1 MEMLKK
7 FSMLVAMIALGL
19 ALSNCAK
26 DGATGPAGKDGANGA
41 NGADGK
47 DGKDGN
53 ATCGVCH
60 ADNADA
66 VNLIFAQYDLSMHNR
81 GIVYEEEAGRIG
93 CGGCHSGDGFA
104 EAVKLG
110 TDDPKTIATSK
121 ISCRAC
127 HPIHSAYDESDF
139 ALRYNSPV
147 KLRIGGNEVN
157 FKDGN
162 TCAKCHQG
170 RTFNSVVG
178 ADTTFKTAGSTTY
191 TRYGP
196 HYGTPA
202 NVFSM
207 NGLYAVAGP
216 ETVPTT
222 NVHANLS
229 KGCVSCHM
237 GSNATNPA
245 VGGHSFLMTAAQL
258 TTVEECKTCHPGG
271 EFSTTPKGKEIASM
285 LAETRQILLDKGWLD
300 ISQTTSHDGSYQL
313 LGEYFKQSKEG
324 ITMTKE
330 QVEIMLNYLY
340 IAKDRSM
347 GAHNPRYVYA
357 LVKNGLEKLKQ

>member
-1 MEMLKK
+1 MDMLKK
-7 FSMLVAMIALGL
+7 FSMLVAMF
-19 ALSNCAK
+19 ALSMALMNCAK
-26 DGATGPAGKDGANGA
+26 DGATGPAGKDGLA
-41 NGADGK
+41 GK
-47 DGKDGN
+47 DGTDGT
-53 ATCGVCH
+53 AKCGVCH

-66 VNLIFAQYDLSMHNR
+66 VNLIFAQYDLSLHNK
-81 GIVYEEEAGRIG
+81 GIVYEEEAGRIA

-104 EAVKLG
+104 EAVKTG
-110 TDDPKTIATSK
+110 KDDPTTVATSK

-127 HPIHSAYDESDF
+127 HPIHSKFDESDF
-139 ALRYNSPV
+139 ALRYNAPV
-147 KLRIGGNEVN
+147 KLRINGTEVN
-157 FKDGN
+157 FKEGN
-162 TCAKCHQG
+162 TCAKCHQA
-170 RTFNSVVG
+170 RTFKSVVG
-178 ADTTFKTAGSTTY
+178 ADTTFKTTGSTTY

-202 NVFSM
+202 NVMSM
-207 NGLYAVAGP
+207 NGLYPITGP
-216 ETVPTT
+216 ETIPTT

-237 GSNATNPA
+237 GANATNPA

-271 EFSTTPKGKEIASM
+271 EFATTPKGKEIATM

-300 ISQTTSHDGSYQL
+300 ISQTETEHGYQV
-313 LGEYFKQSKEG
+313 LGEYFKQSKDG
-324 ITMTKE
+324 IKMTKE